1 VSRGAAA
8 AGDDDD
14 RDAPHPRES
23 AVLVGHAEAEQ
34 IMLEAYRGGRI
45 PHAWLIGGPHGV
57 GKATL
62 AYRLARF
69 VLAHPDPGAPDVQAA
84 QSLALSPEHPMMR
97 RIVAQSHGD
106 LLILQ
111 RTVGDT
117 GKLRTRIA
125 VDDVRR
131 SVGFFGSSAGEG
143 GWRVAIVDSVDEMNK
158 ESANALLKVLEE
170 PPPKALLLLV
180 SHASGRVLPT
190 IRSRCRDL
198 TLRGL
203 SMAEVVQAAA
213 QVLGRDP
220 GDEDLREAAA
230 AADGSVGRTI
240 QLLGGT
246 ALALRRR
253 VLGMLD
259 ALPAVDP
266 QALHA
271 LGDQLAGTE
280 PEKLSGFVDTVNEWL
295 ARRLAATRAGTEQ
308 GEKMQLVRLAEAWE
322 RINTAA
328 RDAEAYNLDRKPL
341 VFSVFG
347 WLAAA
352 TRR

>member
-8 AGDDDD
+8 ARDDDD
-14 RDAPHPRES
+14 GEAPHPRETAS
-23 AVLVGHAEAEQ
+23 LIGHAEAEH
-34 IMLEAYRGGRI
+34 ILLEAYRGGRI
-45 PHAWLIGGPHGV
+45 PHAWLIGGPPGV

-62 AYRLARF
+62 AYRMARF
-69 VLAHPDPGAPDVQAA
+69 VLAHPDPRASDVQAA
-84 QSLALSPEHPMMR
+84 QSLALPPDHPVMR
-97 RIVAQSHGD
+97 RLVAQSHGD
-106 LLILQ
+106 LLVLQ

-143 GWRVAIVDSVDEMNK
+143 GWRIAIVDSVDEMNK

-170 PPPKALLLLV
+170 PPPNALLLLV
-180 SHASGRVLPT
+180 SHAAGRVLPT

-198 TLRGL
+198 TLRAL
-203 SMAEVVQAAA
+203 SMSEVIQAAA
-213 QVLGRDP
+213 QVLDRDP
-220 GDEDLREAAA
+220 ADEELREAAA

-240 QLLGGT
+240 QLLEGT

-253 VLGMLD
+253 VLAMLD
-259 ALPAVDP
+259 ALPVTDP
-266 QALHA
+266 QSLHA
-271 LGDQLAGTE
+271 LGDQLGGTE
-280 PEKLSGFVDTVNEWL
+280 PEKLAGFIDTVNEWL
-295 ARRLAATRAGTEQ
+295 ARRLASARAGTGQ
-308 GEKMQLVRLAEAWE
+308 GEKAQMVRIAEAWE